1 MRDRSRFGEAAQRFA
16 ERRRREDEAP
26 RLREQVPS
34 LASLRLELEDRR
46 PASLAAESKH
56 IRHVVVDNAPALFF
70 VPCVDP
76 ACRDGG
82 HDVTYGILRSL
93 ASGAPSFEG
102 EDTCHGSIGTAECGH
117 ILHFR
122 AIATYR

>member
-26 RLREQVPS
+26 RLRDQVPH
-34 LASLRLELEDRR
+34 LATLRLELEDRR
-46 PASLAAESKH
+46 PASLAPESKH

-76 ACRDGG
+76 SCRDGG
-82 HDVTYGILRSL
+82 HDVTYGILRAL
-93 ASGAPSFEG
+93 GARTPVFEG
-102 EDTCHGSIGTAECGH
+102 EDMCHGSIGTAECGH
-117 ILHFR
+117 VLHYR
-122 AIATYR
+122 ALATYR